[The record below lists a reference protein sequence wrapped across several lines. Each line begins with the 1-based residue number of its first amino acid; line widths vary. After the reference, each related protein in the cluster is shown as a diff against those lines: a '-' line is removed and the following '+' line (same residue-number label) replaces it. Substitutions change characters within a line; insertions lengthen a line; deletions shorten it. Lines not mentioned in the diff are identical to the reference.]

1 MSTPHKACQ
10 PQTKHVNPTHCRT
23 QSMSNPHKASQPHI
37 MHDKSSCPTQARV
50 LCRLMCAVMC
60 ADAAEAAYAG
70 ALNQLSEAL
79 TAAVAPLNQ
88 LTASLTSQLAVCPYI
103 LNMFPAVET
112 TTHIKHSF
120 PFCPVGCIPAVNV
133 HTLCT
138 ATMLQQLITCQF
150 GVTSRLAMG
159 RQPQS
164 HTLAVMQLQQQLLSC
179 RSGSPLR

>member
-133 HTLCT
+133 HTICT